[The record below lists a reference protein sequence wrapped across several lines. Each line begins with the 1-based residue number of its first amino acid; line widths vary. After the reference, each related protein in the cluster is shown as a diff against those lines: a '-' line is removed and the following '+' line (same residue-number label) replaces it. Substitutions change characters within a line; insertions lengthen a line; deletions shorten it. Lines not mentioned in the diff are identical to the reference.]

1 MIGEYHYYAVTH
13 SAGEEKFFSL
23 DQAVDLYSSL
33 LKEGFKVKL
42 EKVDGYCPS
51 KRKLLINN

>member
-1 MIGEYHYYAVTH
+1 MIGDYYYYAVTH
-13 SAGEEKFFSL
+13 SAGEEKFFSF
-23 DQAVDLYSSL
+23 DKAVELYSSL

-51 KRKLLINN
+51 RRELLN